1 MKNKTKKMLAGMMTV
16 CVIAGSLA
24 GCGKEKQQTASKVDL
39 SELGE
44 VNGLELPIVDKD
56 TKISFLM
63 NTSQADL
70 EDKFFLQA
78 VKDITG
84 ITIEPVVVSDA
95 NGQQKLQLLA
105 ASKQLPDIARNF
117 LQSNDIDELALNG
130 ALVNITE
137 NIDKMPN
144 LKKLYKDTEENK
156 RVFSDYASS
165 DGNLYVIPAYGIAR
179 DVNHLFMYRKDI
191 FDKLG
196 IKPWTDTESFYN
208 TLKKLKEAYPDSTP
222 LTSKL
227 QFDLFKYFGN
237 QWGFETDLDKAYDAE
252 TKEWVY
258 AGVSS
263 NMKNMLDFLKK
274 LYDEGL
280 LDPEFL
286 TNTQASWTA
295 KMTAADKAFVTFDW
309 VDRMDMFV
317 AQAKS
322 TVPGYDLE
330 PGRPIGLTGKYMP
343 MDPIGG
349 TSVFITNNKKSDIS
363 IKLVDFL
370 MSKAGGRLE
379 TVGLPGKTYEYDE
392 NKKVKYL
399 GFEKGQSIT
408 IKDLEE
414 KYGLFTGGIAMRYDP
429 ECIYFQFTP
438 RTQTAQELVNNEDLM
453 YKLYPRINVGKDTEK
468 YNELFSALN
477 KAFEEFASKY
487 ILGAKDVSWKGWLE
501 QAESLGSD
509 EMGKIIRK
517 HAKGQT
523 R

>member
-1 MKNKTKKMLAGMMTV
+1 MKNKAKKAIAGAALVCVLAGTFT
-16 CVIAGSLA
+16 
-24 GCGKEKQQTASKVDL
+24 GCGKDDKKIISKVDV
-39 SELGE
+39 SQLGD
-44 VNGLELPIVDKD
+44 VNGIELPIVEKD

-63 NTSQADL
+63 NTSQANL

-78 VKDITG
+78 VKEITG
-84 ITIEPVVVSDA
+84 ITVEPVVVSDA

-130 ALVNITE
+130 ALANITD
-137 NIDKMPN
+137 NLDKMPN
-144 LKKLYKDTEENK
+144 LKKLYKDNPENE

-179 DVNHLFMYRKDI
+179 DVNHLFMYRKDV
-191 FDKLG
+191 FDKLD

-208 TLKKLKEAYPDSTP
+208 VLKKLKEAYPNSTP

-227 QFDLFKYFGN
+227 QFSLFKYLAN
-237 QWGFETDLDKAYDAE
+237 QWGFETDLDKAYDSE

-274 LYDEGL
+274 LCDEGL

-317 AQAKS
+317 AQAAS
-322 TVPGYDLE
+322 TVPGYDLQ
-330 PGRPIGLTGKYMP
+330 PGLPIGLTGKYMP

-363 IKLVDFL
+363 LKLVDFL
-370 MSKAGGRLE
+370 MSEAGGRLE
-379 TVGLPGKTYEYDE
+379 TVGLPGQTYEYDKN
-392 NKKVKYL
+392 NKVSYL
-399 GFEKGQSIT
+399 GFNEGQSIT

-429 ECIYFQFTP
+429 ECLYFQFTP
-438 RTQTAQELVNNEDLM
+438 RTAIAQELAKSENFM
-453 YKLYPRINVGKDTEK
+453 YELYPRINMGNDTEK
-468 YNELFSALN
+468 YNELFGTLN

-487 ILGAKDVSWKGWLE
+487 ILDAKGVSWESWIE
-501 QAESLGSD
+501 QASALGSE
-509 EMGKIIRK
+509 EMGNIIRT
-517 HAKGQT
+517 HANGQV